1 MQRLPWQYRKTILH
15 KLAITGESC
24 AFYNSIPTVCG
35 IIEQRVAYML
45 HVGTYLMG
53 TTCF

>member
-15 KLAITGESC
+15 KLAISGEGRS
-24 AFYNSIPTVCG
+24 FDDSIPTVCG
-35 IIEQRVAYML
+35 IIKQRVAYML